1 VVLDPAKAIKE
12 AEQLV
17 AARKLGRQNIATDL
31 RVANALEAIADEL
44 TLIRAAT
51 NVVAGVMTAQLN
63 KPSR

>member
-1 VVLDPAKAIKE
+1 
-12 AEQLV
+12 LV